1 MGQNAPSREEAP
13 DMTQRPVLA
22 VTMGDPAGI
31 GPEIAVRAML
41 DPDVRAISRSF
52 LIGDM
57 RVFQRALS
65 VCGLTAVLHPIAG
78 PEALADRAGTIDVLH
93 QETADP
99 AVLRMGAVQPLGGE
113 AAYAAIR
120 ASIDL
125 SMAGRVAGVV
135 TAPINK

>member
-65 VCGLTAVLHPIAG
+65 VCGLSAVLHPIDG
-78 PEALADRAGTIDVLH
+78 PEALAD
-93 QETADP
+93 P
-99 AVLRMGAVQPLGGE
+99 AALQMGKVQPLGGQ

-120 ASIDL
+120 TAIEL
-125 SMAGRVAGVV
+125 AMAG
-135 TAPINK
+135 